1 MTRTLPFILFIFSSL
16 LLSAQVEVADDL
28 FDNFE
33 YKRAASKYSE
43 SDSLTDLQVRKYA
56 FSLLQI
62 RDYKGA
68 EIFYAD
74 VVRQLDSNAVNFY
87 YYGICL
93 KNNEKFQE
101 AKKQFQIAQKLDSTN
116 FFNTLMLEK
125 LDKIESVYERKQT
138 QSAEATKEI
147 NSPLADYSPVWYK
160 EGILYS
166 KEIKHDDLEN
176 RTQLHFETDHGHV
189 DELQHGTSERPLNV
203 LVYAP
208 CIEGRFGEPQIV
220 AKSEDYHIGGFD
232 IDESSSNIY
241 FTKTNMKNWTAMKT
255 EHPTLYMG
263 KIDTVEN
270 TLINVEKVKIKKLPP
285 ESGSGHPAITKNGST
300 MFFVSDMP
308 GGFGGSDIY
317 FVEKDEKSNWSEP
330 VNLGAKINTKGD
342 ELFPVLYSDSL
353 LYYSSN
359 GKVGYGG
366 LDIFSV
372 AFDQASFSDAEIL
385 SAPVNSGADDF
396 GILLNPLNREEGF
409 LVSNRFG
416 GRGDDDIYK
425 FQPLVKGEYSAGS
438 TFDVITNPAIG
449 CFLDSSQLALALD
462 TIEIAEPEDTF
473 NIIDSILQVEL
484 ADTIKIIDSIL
495 QVDQEE
501 PVAVTEIEEPV
512 IEESVPE
519 PTDQNPE
526 IKEVSMDEAIYF
538 NFDQSAITERS
549 QLVVDKWL
557 FAMKEDP
564 LAEIMIKSYTDC
576 RGSNEYNISLS
587 WRRTKTIKEYLIS
600 SGIEHTRIASKSMGA
615 TNFINN
621 CDRPNACLDKEH
633 GLNRRSEI
641 ELINQ

>member
-1 MTRTLPFILFIFSSL
+1 MSRTLTFILFIFSSF

-33 YKRAASKYSE
+33 YKRAALKYSE
-43 SDSLTDLQVRKYA
+43 SDSLTDLQLRKYA

-68 EIFYAD
+68 EKFYAN

-203 LVYAP
+203 LVYVP
-208 CIEGRFGEPQIV
+208 CINGRFGEPQIV
-220 AKSEDYHIGGFD
+220 ARSEDYHIGGFD

-263 KIDTVEN
+263 KIDTVKN

-308 GGFGGSDIY
+308 GGYGGSDIY

-359 GKVGYGG
+359 GKIGYGG

-396 GILLNPLNREEGF
+396 GILVNPLNREEGF

-425 FQPLVKGEYSAGS
+425 FQPLVKQEYIAGS
-438 TFDVITNPAIG
+438 TFDVITNPAIS

-462 TIEIAEPEDTF
+462 TIGIAEIADTI
-473 NIIDSILQVEL
+473 NIIDSIL
-484 ADTIKIIDSIL
+484 DI
-495 QVDQEE
+495 DQEE
-501 PVAVTEIEEPV
+501 PVAAAEIEETEIEETD
-512 IEESVPE
+512 SE
-519 PTDQNPE
+519 PTEQNPE

-557 FAMKEDP
+557 LAMKEDP
-564 LAEIMIKSYTDC
+564 SVEIMIKSYTDC
-576 RGSNEYNISLS
+576 RGSTEYNISLS

-600 SGIEHTRIASKSMGA
+600 SGIEHTRIASRSMGA

-641 ELINQ
+641 ELISQ

>member
-1 MTRTLPFILFIFSSL
+1 MSRTLTFILFIFSSF

-43 SDSLTDLQVRKYA
+43 SDSLTDLQLRKYA

-68 EIFYAD
+68 EKFYAN

-125 LDKIESVYERKQT
+125 LDKIESVYERKQK
-138 QSAEATKEI
+138 QSAEATMEI

-203 LVYAP
+203 LVYVP
-208 CIEGRFGEPQIV
+208 CINGRFGEPQIV
-220 AKSEDYHIGGFD
+220 ARSEDYHIGGFD

-263 KIDTVEN
+263 KIDTVKN

-308 GGFGGSDIY
+308 GGYGGSDIY

-359 GKVGYGG
+359 GKIGYGG

-396 GILLNPLNREEGF
+396 GILVNPLNREEGF

-425 FQPLVKGEYSAGS
+425 FQPLVKQEYIAGS
-438 TFDVITNPAIG
+438 TFDVITNPAIS

-462 TIEIAEPEDTF
+462 TIGIAELADTI
-473 NIIDSILQVEL
+473 NIIDSIL
-484 ADTIKIIDSIL
+484 DI
-495 QVDQEE
+495 DQEE
-501 PVAVTEIEEPV
+501 PVAAAEIEETEIEETD
-512 IEESVPE
+512 SE
-519 PTDQNPE
+519 PTEQNPE

-557 FAMKEDP
+557 LAMKEDP
-564 LAEIMIKSYTDC
+564 SVEIMIKSYTDC
-576 RGSNEYNISLS
+576 RGSTEYNISLS

-600 SGIEHTRIASKSMGA
+600 SGIEHTRIASRSMGA

-641 ELINQ
+641 ELISQ

>member
-16 LLSAQVEVADDL
+16 LINAQIEVADDL

-33 YKRAASKYSE
+33 YKRAASEYSE

-68 EIFYAD
+68 ERFYVD

-101 AKKQFQIAQKLDSTN
+101 AKKQFEIAQKLDSTN
-116 FFNTLMLEK
+116 FLSTLMLENI
-125 LDKIESVYERKQT
+125 DKIESVYEKKKT
-138 QSAEATKEI
+138 QSAEATVEI

-166 KEIKHDDLEN
+166 KEIKHDDVEN

-203 LVYAP
+203 LVYVP
-208 CIEGRFGEPQIV
+208 CINGRFGEPQIV

-241 FTKTNMKNWTAMKT
+241 FTKTDMKNWTAKKT

-300 MFFVSDMP
+300 MFFVSDMS

-317 FVEKDEKSNWSEP
+317 FVEKDEKNNWSEP

-359 GKVGYGG
+359 GKSGYGG

-396 GILLNPLNREEGF
+396 GILVNPLNTEEGF

-425 FQPLVKGEYSAGS
+425 FQPLVKEDYSAQS
-438 TFDVITNPAIG
+438 NFDVITNPAIG
-449 CFLDSSQLALALD
+449 CFLDSSKLALASD
-462 TIEIAEPEDTF
+462 TIGIAELVDTF
-473 NIIDSILQVEL
+473 
-484 ADTIKIIDSIL
+484 KIIDSIL
-495 QVDQEE
+495 EIELAE
-501 PVAVTEIEEPV
+501 PVAVIEIGDTV
-512 IEESVPE
+512 IEETESE
-519 PTDQNPE
+519 PTEQKPE
-526 IKEVSMDEAIYF
+526 IDDVSMDEAIYF

-557 FAMKEDP
+557 IAMKEDP
-564 LAEIMIKSYTDC
+564 SVEIMIKSYTDC

-587 WRRTKTIKEYLIS
+587 WRRTKAIKEYLIS

>member
-16 LLSAQVEVADDL
+16 LINAQVEVADDL

-33 YKRAASKYSE
+33 YKRAASEYSE

-68 EIFYAD
+68 ERFYVD

-101 AKKQFQIAQKLDSTN
+101 AKKQFEIAQKLDSTN
-116 FFNTLMLEK
+116 FLGTLMLENI
-125 LDKIESVYERKQT
+125 DKIESVYEKKQT
-138 QSAEATKEI
+138 QSAEATVEI

-166 KEIKHDDLEN
+166 KEIKHDDVEN

-203 LVYAP
+203 LVYVP
-208 CIEGRFGEPQIV
+208 CINGRFGEPQIV

-241 FTKTNMKNWTAMKT
+241 FTKTDMKNWTAKKT

-317 FVEKDEKSNWSEP
+317 FVEKDEKNNWSEP

-359 GKVGYGG
+359 GKTGYGG

-396 GILLNPLNREEGF
+396 GILVNPLNTEEGF

-425 FQPLVKGEYSAGS
+425 FQPLVKEDYSAQS
-438 TFDVITNPAIG
+438 NLDVITNPAIG
-449 CFLDSSQLALALD
+449 CFLDSSKLALASD
-462 TIEIAEPEDTF
+462 TIGIAELVDTF
-473 NIIDSILQVEL
+473 
-484 ADTIKIIDSIL
+484 KIIDSIL
-495 QVDQEE
+495 EIELAE
-501 PVAVTEIEEPV
+501 PVAVIEIGDTV
-512 IEESVPE
+512 IEETESE
-519 PTDQNPE
+519 PTEQKPE
-526 IKEVSMDEAIYF
+526 IDDVSMDEAIYF

-557 FAMKEDP
+557 IAMKEDP
-564 LAEIMIKSYTDC
+564 SVEIMIKSYTDC

-587 WRRTKTIKEYLIS
+587 WRRTKAIKEYLIS